1 LVKGYWW
8 LAATTFNNMT
18 LSITTLCIMSLLE
31 TLSINV
37 TQLKTTLSL
46 AISSAIMPS
55 VVTPSVVMLR
65 VVAPG
70 GGCGASA
77 AISNLKMVR
86 DTEETNEVF
95 KR

>member
-1 LVKGYWW
+1 MG
-8 LAATTFNNMT
+8 AQTFKNMT
-18 LSITTLCIMSLLE
+18 LSITTLCVIGLFA

-55 VVTPSVVMLR
+55 IVILSVVMLS

-86 DTEETNEVF
+86 DTVETNEVF

>member
-1 LVKGYWW
+1 
-8 LAATTFNNMT
+8 
-18 LSITTLCIMSLLE
+18 
-31 TLSINV
+31 
-37 TQLKTTLSL
+37 
-46 AISSAIMPS
+46 MPS

-86 DTEETNEVF
+86 DMEETNEVF

>member
-1 LVKGYWW
+1 

-18 LSITTLCIMSLLE
+18 LSITTLCIMCLFA

-55 VVTPSVVMLR
+55 IVILSVVMLR

-70 GGCGASA
+70 GGCAASA

-86 DTEETNEVF
+86 DMEETDEVF